1 MNILVID
8 DEIQILRTLRSSLSA
23 YGHKVNIALGG
34 QAGLDTLNEEVP
46 DLVILD
52 LSMPGMDGF
61 EVCRRIRS
69 FSKVPVIVL
78 SARETERDKVLAL
91 DSGADDFVNKP
102 FGINELLAR
111 IRAIMRR
118 INDSASEVGHVVV
131 GKLDLDFDR
140 HIVALDGKRLKLS
153 PTEYN
158 LLKTLAANI
167 GQVVRHETLL
177 ARVWGADYKADNE
190 NLRVAVNHLRRKI
203 EIDPSQPRYIIT
215 EPWVGYRLCD
225 PNEENDQNSV

>member
-1 MNILVID
+1 MNILIID
-8 DEIQILRTLRSSLSA
+8 DEMQILRTLRTSLTA
-23 YGHKVNIALGG
+23 YGHKVDIALGG
-34 QAGLDTLNEEVP
+34 QAGLDAVNEEMP
-46 DLVILD
+46 DLIILD
-52 LSMPGMDGF
+52 LSMPGIDGF

-69 FSKVPVIVL
+69 FSKVPILVL
-78 SARETERDKVLAL
+78 SAREAERDKVKAL

-118 INDSASEVGHVVV
+118 VNDSNSEVSQVSV
-131 GKLDLDFDR
+131 GKLELDFDR
-140 HIVALDGKRLKLS
+140 HIVSLDGKRLKLS

-158 LLKTLAANI
+158 LLKILAANV

-225 PNEENDQNSV
+225 PNGNDC